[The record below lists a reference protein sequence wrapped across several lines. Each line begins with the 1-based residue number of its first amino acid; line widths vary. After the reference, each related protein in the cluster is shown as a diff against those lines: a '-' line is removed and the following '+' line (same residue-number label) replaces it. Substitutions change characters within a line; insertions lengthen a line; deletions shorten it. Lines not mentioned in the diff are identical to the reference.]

1 MLKSKIMKKIDPK
14 YKCLKCDFVFTVPF
28 PNTEKEIINPSCEK
42 CNHQY
47 VKWINFEE
55 YRKQNFDD

>member
-1 MLKSKIMKKIDPK
+1 MKKIDPK